1 MIALTI
7 EAKEKRNAALSSVI
21 AAIFLTSF
29 KFIVGITTGSL
40 GIISEALHS
49 SLDLIAALITF
60 FAVSIADKP
69 ADEDH
74 QFGHGK
80 FENLSAFFETILL
93 VITCIW
99 IVQEAIRRLTT
110 GETEIVVNVWS
121 FIVIITAIIIDFTR
135 SRILFRTAKKYNSQA
150 LEADGL
156 HFSTDILS
164 SSVVL
169 VGLICSYFGLYFVDS
184 IASLGVAVIVL
195 FISYNIGK
203 RAIDALLDR
212 TSISITNK
220 ITSLAKEIPQIFRVH
235 SIKSRQSGASTLIE
249 VTIEVDPNLSVTEG
263 HEIATKYENLLNSNF
278 NKAQINI
285 HIEPYREESTEKTS

>member
-1 MIALTI
+1 MKALSL

-21 AAIFLTSF
+21 AAIFLTTF
-29 KFIVGITTGSL
+29 KFVVGLATGSL

-49 SLDLIAALITF
+49 SLDLIAAFITL

-69 ADEDH
+69 PDADH

-93 VITCIW
+93 IITCVW
-99 IVQEAIRRLTT
+99 IIQEAIKRLST
-110 GETEIVVNVWS
+110 GETEIVVNAWS
-121 FIVIITAIIIDFTR
+121 FIVVITAIVIDFTR
-135 SRILFRTAKKYNSQA
+135 SRILLRTAKKYHSQA

-169 VGLICSYFGLYFVDS
+169 VGLICSSFGLYFVDS

-195 FISYNIGK
+195 YISYNIGK

-212 TSISITNK
+212 TSASITEK
-220 ITSLAKEIPQIFRVH
+220 ITKLSKEVPQIFKVH
-235 SIKSRQSGASTLIE
+235 SIKSRPSGASTMIE
-249 VTIEVDPNLSVTEG
+249 VTIEVDPNLSITEG
-263 HEIATKYENLLNSNF
+263 HEIATKYEDLLIDNF
-278 NKAQINI
+278 HKAQINI
-285 HIEPYREESTEKTS
+285 HIEPFVENVKNNEG

>member
-1 MIALTI
+1 MNEISI
-7 EAKEKRNAALSSVI
+7 EAKEKRNAATSSVI

-40 GIISEALHS
+40 GILSEALHS
-49 SLDLIAALITF
+49 LLDLIAAGITF
-60 FAVSIADKP
+60 FAVNISDKP
-69 ADEDH
+69 PDEDH

-80 FENLSAFFETILL
+80 FENLAAFFETILL
-93 VITCIW
+93 IITCVW
-99 IVQEAIRRLTT
+99 IIQEAIKRLTT

-121 FIVIITAIIIDFTR
+121 FIVLITAIVIDFSR
-135 SRILFRTAKKYNSQA
+135 SRLLLKTAKKYNSQA

-169 VGLICSYFGLYFVDS
+169 IGIICSSFGLYFVDS

-203 RAIDALLDR
+203 RSINALLDR
-212 TSISITNK
+212 TTVSTTNK
-220 ITSLAKEIPQIFRVH
+220 ITLLAKEIPQIFKIH
-235 SIKSRQSGASTLIE
+235 SIKSRQSGASTMIE
-249 VTIEVDPNLSVTEG
+249 VTIQVDPNLSVSEG
-263 HEIATKYENLLNSNF
+263 HDIATKYENLLSDNF
-278 NKAQINI
+278 NKAHINI
-285 HIEPYREESTEKTS
+285 HIEPYEKKQN